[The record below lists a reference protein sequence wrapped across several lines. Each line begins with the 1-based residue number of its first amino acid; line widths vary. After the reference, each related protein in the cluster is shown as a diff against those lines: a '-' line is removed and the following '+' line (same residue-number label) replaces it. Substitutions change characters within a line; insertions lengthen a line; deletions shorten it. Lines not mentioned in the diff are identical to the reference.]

1 MKDEILVEKKDGEM
15 DDYDRPTYI
24 VTSVHKEAINNMVR
38 NQTIDDVDLES
49 LKQLGFAVAYNKL
62 DKHGN
67 KRYIKHNT
75 RTFEQKMAR
84 KKNARSFK
92 QDPRD
97 EILF

>member
-1 MKDEILVEKKDGEM
+1 MKDEILVEKKDSEM

-24 VTSVHKEAINNMVR
+24 VTSVHKEAINSMVR

>member
-1 MKDEILVEKKDGEM
+1 MKDEILIEKKDGEM
-15 DDYDRPTYI
+15 DDYDRPIYI

-75 RTFEQKMAR
+75 RTFEQKMKR
-84 KKNARSFK
+84 KKDIRSFK

-97 EILF
+97 EIPF

>member
-15 DDYDRPTYI
+15 DDYDRPIYI

-49 LKQLGFAVAYNKL
+49 LKKLGVAVAYNKL
-62 DKHGN
+62 DEHGN
-67 KRYIKHNT
+67 KCYIKHNT
-75 RTFEQKMAR
+75 RTFEQKMGR
-84 KKNARSFK
+84 KKDIRSFK

-97 EILF
+97 EIPF